1 MLVVR
6 DLTRD
11 GLAPA
16 SFTLDD
22 GECIAVRGAS
32 GSGKTLL
39 LRAIADLDPNEGVV
53 TLDGAERMAMPA
65 PEWRRKVTYIAA
77 EPGWWTDTVEQH
89 FTDWTAAAALVREL
103 GLQDDCGNWP
113 ISRLSTGERQRL
125 GLVRALMLRPQVLLL
140 DESTSGLDDAA
151 AAAVERVICA
161 RLRDGASAIWVTH
174 DTAQARRLARRALA
188 FDGGRMCEEAM

>member
-103 GLQDDCGNWP
+103 GLQDDCGNRP
-113 ISRLSTGERQRL
+113 ISRLSSGERQRL
-125 GLVRALMLRPQVLLL
+125 GLVRALMMRPQVLLL

-151 AAAVERVICA
+151 A
-161 RLRDGASAIWVTH
+161 
-174 DTAQARRLARRALA
+174 
-188 FDGGRMCEEAM
+188 

>member
-32 GSGKTLL
+32 GSGRTLL

-65 PEWRRKVTYIAA
+65 PEWRRKVTYMAA
-77 EPGWWTDTVEQH
+77 EPGWWADTVEQH
-89 FTDWTAAAALVREL
+89 FTDWTAAAAPSLS
-103 GLQDDCGNWP
+103 P
-113 ISRLSTGERQRL
+113 SRGST
-125 GLVRALMLRPQVLLL
+125 
-140 DESTSGLDDAA
+140 
-151 AAAVERVICA
+151 
-161 RLRDGASAIWVTH
+161 
-174 DTAQARRLARRALA
+174 
-188 FDGGRMCEEAM
+188 FAMPAKT